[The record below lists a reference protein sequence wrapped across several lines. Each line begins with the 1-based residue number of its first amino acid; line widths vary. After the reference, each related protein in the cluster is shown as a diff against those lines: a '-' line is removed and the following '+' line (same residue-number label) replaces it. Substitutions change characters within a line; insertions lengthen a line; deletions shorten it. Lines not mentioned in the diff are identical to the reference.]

1 MASMGNDLKKAS
13 GFSLI
18 ELMVTIAIIAIL
30 LAIADPSYKYITN
43 SNRIAG
49 EVNGLLGD
57 LQYARAEA
65 INEGLNVVV
74 CASSDNSS
82 CAGTSDWKIGWI
94 VFADLNSNG
103 SRDNDE
109 AVLRAQKTFTST
121 DTFQATPNTLS
132 AVTFNREGFAPGI
145 AANTIIK
152 LHDANNTS
160 KWTRCLS
167 IGLVGLLTVQTYDG
181 TTCT

>member
-1 MASMGNDLKKAS
+1 MKKAS

-18 ELMVTIAIIAIL
+18 ELMVTIAIIAVL
-30 LAIADPSYKYITN
+30 LAIADPSYQYITN
-43 SNRIAG
+43 SNRIAA

-65 INEGLNVVV
+65 IKEGLNVVV

-94 VFADLNSNG
+94 VFADINNNG
-103 SRDNDE
+103 TPDNGE
-109 AVLRAQKTFTST
+109 ILRIQKTFTSA
-121 DTFQATPNTLS
+121 DTFQATPNSLT
-132 AVTFNREGFAPGI
+132 AITFNREGFAPGI
-145 AANTIIK
+145 AANTSIN
-152 LHDANNTS
+152 LHAQADTS
-160 KWTRCLS
+160 NKWTRCLS
-167 IGLVGLLTVQTYDG
+167 IGLVGLLAVQTYDG